1 MNIQVCNDHD
11 LLDMFAKH
19 KASKCCFL
27 TLSYHS
33 PSTEPL
39 EIPPWDFSCY
49 SKSVDTPFT
58 PSMPCPSIPQPS
70 HTQSETEDD
79 EYLANPNP
87 SNEHVGVDEEGLY
100 IDLGPQQPP
109 PPIPQSQGCST
120 ERNGSDAE
128 TYCETNS
135 DDESMSDDENYEM
148 EDVDDIVKDNEPDHM
163 PDADYD
169 KKDPPMIVGSVYRD
183 MYAFKMALASHAVKH
198 EFH

>member
-19 KASKCCFL
+19 KASKCCFP

-109 PPIPQSQGCST
+109 PPIPQSQG
-120 ERNGSDAE
+120 
-128 TYCETNS
+128 
-135 DDESMSDDENYEM
+135 
-148 EDVDDIVKDNEPDHM
+148 
-163 PDADYD
+163 
-169 KKDPPMIVGSVYRD
+169 
-183 MYAFKMALASHAVKH
+183 
-198 EFH
+198 